1 MVKDS
6 KDPNY
11 FIIEKLYGV
20 HKFQNND
27 NLLIIKANYK
37 LLDYQK
43 VKAIDSSDIGFFLTG
58 KNIGKYKEIINKML
72 FDLCGGKVIKS

>member
-1 MVKDS
+1 LVKDV

-11 FIIEKLYGV
+11 FIIEKIYGV
-20 HKFQNND
+20 QKFQNND

-43 VKAIDSSDIGFFLTG
+43 VKAIDSSDIGFLLTG
-58 KNIGKYKEIINKML
+58 KNVGKYKEIINNML
-72 FDLCGGKVIKS
+72 FDLCGGKVFNS